1 MNSKLNILFLA
12 SWYPNKL
19 DTQNGNFIQQHA
31 RAVSKV
37 CNVYVLHAVS
47 RIQEQDF
54 IIENNLNE
62 NVLEVVVYYKRR
74 KSSFLN
80 LIKKKNIQ
88 KQAYQRGYK
97 EILKQVKQIDLV
109 HLNVIFTAGLFALY
123 LKRKYKIPFVIT
135 EHWTGFLKIN
145 PLKINFLEAYYIKK
159 IAKNASYICP
169 VSIDLKNALIDF
181 GIQGKFKVIPNV
193 VNTEHFFL
201 NTKNNTS
208 QIKILHVSSLKNE
221 HKNIFGILNVIKI
234 ASENRH
240 DFKLTII
247 GDGDIKPILSYIKKI
262 KLDNEFIEVRDK
274 QPLAIIA
281 KEMQDH
287 DFFLLFSNY
296 ENLPCVIAESLVSGL
311 PVLSSNVGGISEMIN
326 DKNGILVE
334 PLNEEQLL
342 RGLNYMLENLH
353 AYSRK
358 AIASEAAKK
367 YNYGTV
373 SKQFLSIYNKAL
385 KT

>member
-1 MNSKLNILFLA
+1 MNILFLA

>member
-1 MNSKLNILFLA
+1 LKSKLNILFLA

-47 RIQEQDF
+47 RLQEQDF
-54 IIENNLNE
+54 IVENNLNE

-74 KSSFLN
+74 NSSLFN
-80 LIKKKNIQ
+80 LVKKKKIQ
-88 KQAYQRGYK
+88 KQAYQIGYK
-97 EILKQVKQIDLV
+97 EIVKQVKQIDLV
-109 HLNVIFTAGLFALY
+109 HLNVIFTAGLFALF

-145 PLKINFLEAYYIKK
+145 PFKINFLEQYYIKK
-159 IAKNASYICP
+159 IAKNASFICP
-169 VSIDLKNALIDF
+169 VSDDLKKALQDF
-181 GIQGKFKVIPNV
+181 GIRGNFKVIPNV

-201 NTKNNTS
+201 KAKKDTS

-221 HKNIFGILNVIKI
+221 HKNIFGILNVIKRV
-234 ASENRH
+234 SEKRR

-247 GDGDIKPILSYIKKI
+247 GDGDIKPILTYIKNINLEEK
-262 KLDNEFIEVRDK
+262 FIEVKHK
-274 QPLAIIA
+274 QPLVIIA
-281 KEMQDH
+281 KEMQEH

-296 ENLPCVIAESLVSGL
+296 ENLPCVIAESLVCGL

-326 DKNGILVE
+326 DRNGILVE
-334 PLNEEQLL
+334 RLNEEQLL
-342 RGLNYMLENLH
+342 SSLNFMLDNYH
-353 AYSRK
+353 SYSRK
-358 AIASEAAKK
+358 AIASEAEKK
-367 YNYGTV
+367 YSYGTV
-373 SKQFLSIYNKAL
+373 NKQFLSIYNKAL

>member
-287 DFFLLFSNY
+287 DLFLLFSNY

>member
-1 MNSKLNILFLA
+1 MKRELNILFLA

-31 RAVSKV
+31 RAVSRV

-54 IIENNLNE
+54 IVENNLNE
-62 NVLEVVVYYKRR
+62 NVLEVIVYYKRR
-74 KSSFLN
+74 KSSLFN
-80 LIKKKNIQ
+80 LVKKKKIQ
-88 KQAYQRGYK
+88 KKAHERGYN
-97 EILKQVKQIDLV
+97 EILKQARQIDLV

-135 EHWTGFLKIN
+135 EHWTGFLKVN
-145 PLKINFLEAYYIKK
+145 PMKINLLEEVYIKK

-169 VSIDLKNALIDF
+169 VSNDLKNALLDF
-181 GIQGKFKVIPNV
+181 GIRGNFRVIPNV

-201 NTKNNTS
+201 KTKSETA

-221 HKNIFGILNVIKI
+221 HKNIFGILNVAKR
-234 ASENRH
+234 ASEKRR

-247 GDGDIKPILSYIKKI
+247 GDGDIKPILTYIKKI
-262 KLDNEFIEVRDK
+262 KLEKEFVVVKDK

-326 DKNGILVE
+326 GKNGILVE
-334 PLNEEQLL
+334 PLNEKQLL
-342 RGLNYMLENLH
+342 RNLDYMLDNFRV
-353 AYSRK
+353 YNRK

-367 YNYGTV
+367 YNYETV
-373 SKQFLSIYNKAL
+373 SKQFLRIYNKAL
-385 KT
+385 IT

>member
-1 MNSKLNILFLA
+1 LKSKLNILFLA

-31 RAVSKV
+31 RAVSKI
-37 CNVYVLHAVS
+37 CNVFVLHAVS

-54 IIENNLNE
+54 IVENNLNE

-74 KSSFLN
+74 KSSLFN
-80 LIKKKNIQ
+80 LVKKKNIQ
-88 KQAYQRGYK
+88 KQAYQKGYK
-97 EILKQVKQIDLV
+97 EIVKQVKQIDLV

-123 LKRKYKIPFVIT
+123 LKRKYRIPFVIT

-145 PLKINFLEAYYIKK
+145 PLKINLLEQYYIKK

-169 VSIDLKNALIDF
+169 VSNNLKNALLDF
-181 GIQGKFKVIPNV
+181 GIRGNFKVIPNV

-201 NTKNNTS
+201 KAKNSTS

-221 HKNIFGILNVIKI
+221 HKNIFGILNVLKR
-234 ASENRH
+234 ASEKRR

-247 GDGDIKPILSYIKKI
+247 GDGDIKPIFTYIKKI
-262 KLDNEFIEVRDK
+262 KLEKEFVEVKGK

-296 ENLPCVIAESLVSGL
+296 ENLPCVIAESLVCGL
-311 PVLSSNVGGISEMIN
+311 PVLSSNVGGINEMIN
-326 DKNGILVE
+326 DRNGILVE

-342 RGLNYMLENLH
+342 ISLNYMLDNFHL
-353 AYSRK
+353 YSRK
-358 AIASEAAKK
+358 AIAAEAAKK
-367 YNYGTV
+367 YSYETV
-373 SKQFLSIYNKAL
+373 NKQFLGIYNKAL
-385 KT
+385 IT

>member
-1 MNSKLNILFLA
+1 MKSKLNILFLA

-37 CNVYVLHAVS
+37 CNVFVLHAVS

-54 IIENNLNE
+54 IVENSLNK

-74 KSSFLN
+74 KSSLFN
-80 LIKKKNIQ
+80 LIKKKKIQ
-88 KQAYQRGYK
+88 KEAYQRGYN

-123 LKRKYKIPFVIT
+123 LKRKYRIPYVIT

-145 PLKINFLEAYYIKK
+145 PVKIDLLEKYYIKK
-159 IAKNASYICP
+159 IAKNASYLCP
-169 VSIDLKNALIDF
+169 VSYDLKNALLDF
-181 GIQGKFKVIPNV
+181 GIKGNFKVIPNV

-201 NTKNNTS
+201 KAKS
-208 QIKILHVSSLKNE
+208 VGVQIKILHVSSLNNE
-221 HKNIFGILNVIKI
+221 HKNIFGILNVLQRL
-234 ASENRH
+234 SEKRR

-247 GDGDIKPILSYIKKI
+247 GDGDIVPILNHIKKI
-262 KLDNEFIEVRDK
+262 KLEKELVKIKDK
-274 QPLAIIA
+274 QPLEIIA
-281 KEMQDH
+281 EEMQDH

-296 ENLPCVIAESLVSGL
+296 ENLPCVIAESLVCGL
-311 PVLSSNVGGISEMIN
+311 PVISSNVGGISEMVN

-342 RGLNYMLENLH
+342 VSLDYMLDNFH
-353 AYSRK
+353 MYSRK
-358 AIASEAAKK
+358 TIATEAAKK
-367 YNYGTV
+367 YCYGTV
-373 SKQFLSIYNKAL
+373 NTQFLSIYHKAL
-385 KT
+385 IV